1 MGRTRRRAERGIVV
15 LLVNA
20 LVLLV
25 LFDSGASAANSLGVK
40 RNDYNRDGVSDIVG
54 YYVPNGC
61 LYRFD
66 GRTNGTV
73 SGANFVGCGWEQYS
87 HIQAVGDVTGDG
99 NGDLIAVR
107 NSDGYLARWRGNGSG
122 GFTWAGTYGGG
133 WSNYLDYAGVGD
145 ITRDGIPDL
154 VAVRQSDGC
163 LARWKANRSFQLTYI
178 GDYGCGWN
186 NYFNLEGVGDIN
198 GNGVGDLVAIRRS
211 DGCPAVWYG
220 NGNGGLDYSHDFTDY
235 CGQPFSR
242 QIIGLGDLNG
252 DGNGDLAGNDI
263 FTTSMLTWFSDGW
276 GNFNGS
282 GQHFC
287 CFEDFVLN

>member
-1 MGRTRRRAERGIVV
+1 MGRTGTRVARGVALVV
-15 LLVNA
+15 LQLVA
-20 LVLLV
+20 LLV
-25 LFDSGASAANSLGVK
+25 FFDGEASAANSLGVK

-73 SGANFVGCGWEQYS
+73 GGPQFVGCGWEQYS

-99 NGDLIAVR
+99 NGDLIGVR

-122 GFTWAGTYGGG
+122 GFTWAGTHGGG
-133 WSNYLDYAGVGD
+133 WNNYFKYAGVGD

-163 LARWKANRSFQLTYI
+163 LARWKGNRSFGFTYI
-178 GDYGCGWN
+178 GDYGCGWGS
-186 NYFNLEGVGDIN
+186 YTSLEGVGDVN
-198 GNGVGDLVAIRRS
+198 GDAVGDLVAIRTS

-220 NGNGGLDYSHDFTDY
+220 NGNGGLDYHHDFTAY
-235 CGQPFSR
+235 CGQPWSR
-242 QIIGLGDLNG
+242 QIVGLGDLNG
-252 DGNGDLAGNDI
+252 DGNGDLAGNDVV
-263 FTTSMLTWFSDGW
+263 TTSMLTWYSDGW

-287 CFEDFVLN
+287 CFADYILN